1 MAVKYVTDYY
11 YLNLPDPIH
20 SLSFPRVMSLS
31 FTLSVLKQNILG
43 HDDVI
48 KWKIFRVTGLL
59 CGEFTGPGEFPAQRP
74 VTRSFDVFFDLRPN
88 KRLSK
93 QPWGWWFETLSWS
106 LWCHC
111 NEKQISIIAAN
122 TLAPYVAWSSTAMP
136 LLCRINGSL
145 SPREW
150 IKSHVPRNGWEMT
163 IKYNFMFPKLYSAR
177 QESIRWNSMYSHPL
191 QWRYSD
197 RNSVS
202 NHRRLDCLIH
212 FLIRRRSKKT
222 SKLTVTGLC
231 EGNPPVTG
239 DTGMM
244 ILLTTNVGVPHA
256 YQSAKYLRK
265 WYRRGVLLQSGSE
278 CYDRR

>member
-59 CGEFTGPGEFPAQRP
+59 CREFTGPGEIPAQRP
-74 VTRSFDVFFDLRPN
+74 VKRSFDVFFDLRPN

-111 NEKQISIIAAN
+111 NEKQISIMAAN
-122 TLAPYVAWSSTAMP
+122 TLAPYVAWPSTVMP

-145 SPREW
+145 SP
-150 IKSHVPRNGWEMT
+150 P
-163 IKYNFMFPKLYSAR
+163 
-177 QESIRWNSMYSHPL
+177 
-191 QWRYSD
+191 
-197 RNSVS
+197 
-202 NHRRLDCLIH
+202 
-212 FLIRRRSKKT
+212 
-222 SKLTVTGLC
+222 
-231 EGNPPVTG
+231 
-239 DTGMM
+239 GM
-244 ILLTTNVGVPHA
+244 N
-256 YQSAKYLRK
+256 
-265 WYRRGVLLQSGSE
+265 
-278 CYDRR
+278 